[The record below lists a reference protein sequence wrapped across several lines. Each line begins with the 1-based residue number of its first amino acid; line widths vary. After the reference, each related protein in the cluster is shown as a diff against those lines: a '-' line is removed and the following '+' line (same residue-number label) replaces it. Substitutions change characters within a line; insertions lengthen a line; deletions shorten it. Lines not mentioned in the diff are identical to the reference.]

1 LECGGCGHRT
11 QKRKLTSARDHRIL
25 VSMTSRQTRLKVWF
39 VLVDAFWLYVWFPGF
54 HETLRLEDV
63 VSVVAFSLG
72 IVFELLGLWV
82 ARIIN
87 VGFYLFYAVVVLVLY
102 LRDRSDPHLALG
114 LVLLVL
120 PYVLI
125 GLINLYLYRTARS

>member
-1 LECGGCGHRT
+1 MPVTST
-11 QKRKLTSARDHRIL
+11 QKH
-25 VSMTSRQTRLKVWF
+25 KVWF

-54 HETLRLEDV
+54 EQPLRLEDV
-63 VSVVAFSLG
+63 VSLAAFSLG

-87 VGFYLFYAVVVLVLY
+87 VGFYLFYAVAVLVLY
-102 LRDRSDPHLALG
+102 LRDTSDPHLALG
-114 LVLLVL
+114 LVLIGL

-125 GLINLYLYRTARS
+125 GLINLHLYRTARS